1 METKSISSLDP
12 MTYEGLEREVKIPV
26 SAGPGS
32 PKSITIGTLIDKAAE
47 ELTEVTQEQV
57 TIEIVSTASLA
68 TEKIT
73 VYLNGDTLEGTQY
86 DIAQDGFSFFTVP
99 VNQSYRVV
107 FPDITGYISPKDL
120 EGVASVSQKTYR
132 VKYHDLEEPT
142 DNESLTVHTYSWS
155 GHSISN
161 LPEVPVRV
169 TMDGVTSEYTT
180 DTSGNLSLQVPH
192 GTQYTVAYD
201 KIYDGRFVRGATG
214 ETYTSEKTQR
224 RLYINYITFL
234 TGLSVINSQGQE
246 FPASDWNTETGEPVM
261 FKISNSTLVSG
272 NNIFGILISDIT
284 TASMPSTTWSATQTL
299 FNSYSTGMSY
309 SGYAKT
315 CLLVNESNIRGI
327 SVNAARTCYN
337 KSVRIQ
343 DKVYPGFLPAVN
355 QYSTVVSYE
364 TEIDSFIHEFVNPDM
379 PTAWTTRIRGAN
391 KWTID
396 QYSASHSYRFLG
408 ATNDLNSGN
417 GNYSKSHNFPV
428 FTFYAF

>member
-12 MTYEGLEREVKIPV
+12 IPYGSLERGAKIPV

-32 PKSITIGTLIDKAAE
+32 PKSITIGTLLDKAAE
-47 ELTEVTQEQV
+47 ELAEVTEEQV

-86 DIAQDGFSFFTVP
+86 DIAQDGFTFFTVP

-107 FPDITGYISPKDL
+107 FPDITGYISPEDL

-132 VKYHDLEEPT
+132 VKYHDLEDPT
-142 DNESLTVHTYSWS
+142 EDEVLTIHTYSWS
-155 GHSISN
+155 GYSMSN
-161 LPEVPVRV
+161 LSDVPVRV
-169 TMDGVTSEYTT
+169 TMDSVTSEYTT
-180 DTSGNLSLQVPH
+180 DTSGNLSLLIPH
-192 GTQYTVAYD
+192 GTKYTVAYD
-201 KIYDGRFVRGATG
+201 KIFDNRFVKGATSG
-214 ETYTSEKTQR
+214 AYTSEKTQR

-234 TGLSVINSQGQE
+234 TGLSVINSRGQE
-246 FPASDWNTETGEPVM
+246 FPSTDWNTEAGEPVL
-261 FKISNSTLVSG
+261 FKITNSTLISG
-272 NNIFGILISDIT
+272 DNIFGILISDIT
-284 TASMPSTTWSATQTL
+284 TFSMPSTTWSATNTQ
-299 FNSYSTGMSY
+299 FNSFGNGTSY
-309 SGYAKT
+309 YGYLRT

-355 QYSTVVSYE
+355 QYSTVVPYE
-364 TEIDSFIHEFVNPDM
+364 NQIDNFIHEFVNPDM

-396 QYSASHSYRFLG
+396 QSNASNSCHFQGASYEAHNKNNDRF
-408 ATNDLNSGN
+408 SV
-417 GNYSKSHNFPV
+417 FP
-428 FTFYAF
+428 FYAF

>member
-1 METKSISSLDP
+1 MP
-12 MTYEGLEREVKIPV
+12 YRGLEREAKIPV

-47 ELTEVTQEQV
+47 ELAEVTQEQV

-86 DIAQDGFSFFTVP
+86 DIAQDGFTFFTVP
-99 VNQSYRVV
+99 VNQTYRVV

-132 VKYHDLEEPT
+132 VKYHDLEDPT
-142 DNESLTVHTYSWS
+142 EDEALTIHTYSWS
-155 GHSISN
+155 GHSLSN
-161 LPEVPVRV
+161 LSEVPVRV

-180 DTSGNLSLQVPH
+180 DASGNLSLQIPH

-201 KIYDGRFVRGATG
+201 KTYDGRFVKGATSG
-214 ETYTSEKTQR
+214 AYTSEKPQR

-234 TGLSVINSQGQE
+234 TGLSVINSHGQE
-246 FPASDWNTETGEPVM
+246 FPVSDWNTEAGEPVM
-261 FKISNSTLVSG
+261 FKITNSTLASG
-272 NNIFGILISDIT
+272 DNIFGILITDIT
-284 TASMPSTTWSATQTL
+284 TTSMPSTFWSATAVQ
-299 FNSYSTGMSY
+299 FNSYGNEASY
-309 SGYAKT
+309 HGYLKT

-327 SVNAARTCYN
+327 AVNAARTCYN
-337 KSVRIQ
+337 KSIRIQ

-355 QYSTVVSYE
+355 QFSTVTSYE
-364 TEIDSFIHEFVNPDM
+364 AEIDNFIHEFVNPDM

-391 KWTID
+391 KLTID
-396 QYSASHSYRFLG
+396 QSSDKFSRRFQGASESG
-408 ATNDLNSGN
+408 GGN
-417 GNYSKSHNFPV
+417 GKTGNCSVFP
-428 FTFYAF
+428 FYAF

>member
-12 MTYEGLEREVKIPV
+12 IPYGGLERGAKIPV
-26 SAGPGS
+26 SAGPGN
-32 PKSITIGTLIDKAAE
+32 PKALTIGTLLDKAAE
-47 ELTEVTQEQV
+47 ELAGVTQEQV

-68 TEKIT
+68 TEKVT
-73 VYLNGDTLEGTQY
+73 VYLNGDTLDGTQY
-86 DIAQDGFSFFTVP
+86 DIAQDGFTFFTVP

-132 VKYHDLEEPT
+132 VKYHDLEDPT
-142 DNESLTVHTYSWS
+142 DNESLTIHTYSWS
-155 GHSISN
+155 GNSISN

-201 KIYDGRFVRGATG
+201 KTYDGRFIKGATSG
-214 ETYTSEKTQR
+214 AYTSEKTQR

-246 FPASDWNTETGEPVM
+246 FPASDWNTECGEPVIL
-261 FKISNSTLVSG
+261 KLSNSTLVSG
-272 NNIFGILISDIT
+272 NNVFGILISDIT
-284 TASMPSTTWSATQTL
+284 SNTLQSTTWSGELVLA
-299 FNSYSTGMSY
+299 NSFSTGMTY
-309 SGYAKT
+309 NGYLKT
-315 CLLVNESNIRGI
+315 CLLVNEGSIRGI

-343 DKVYPGFLPAVN
+343 DKVYPGFLPAVY
-355 QYSTVVSYE
+355 QYSVVVSYE
-364 TEIDSFIHEFVNPDM
+364 TEINEFIHNFVDPNM
-379 PTAWTTRIRGAN
+379 PTAWTTRIRGAK

-396 QYSASHSYRFLG
+396 QRINTDSYCFTG
-408 ATNDLNSGN
+408 INSDGI
-417 GNYSKSHNFPV
+417 GTKTKSNPV
-428 FTFYAF
+428 LTFYAF

>member
-1 METKSISSLDP
+1 
-12 MTYEGLEREVKIPV
+12 MTYEGLEREAKIPV

-47 ELTEVTQEQV
+47 ELAEVTQEQV

-86 DIAQDGFSFFTVP
+86 NIAQDGFTFFTVP

-132 VKYHDLEEPT
+132 VKYHDLEVPV
-142 DNESLTVHTYSWS
+142 DNEALTIHAYLWNDQTM
-155 GHSISN
+155 SN
-161 LPEVPVRV
+161 LPEVSVRV
-169 TMDGVTSEYTT
+169 TIDGTTSEYTT
-180 DTSGNLSLQVPH
+180 DTGGNLSLQVPH

-201 KIYDGRFVRGATG
+201 KIYNGRFVREATLMA
-214 ETYTSEKTQR
+214 YTSEKTQR
-224 RLYINYITFL
+224 RLYINYIPFL
-234 TGLSVINSQGQE
+234 TGLSVINSQNQE
-246 FPASDWNTETGEPVM
+246 FPVSDWNAECGEPVM
-261 FKISNSTLVSG
+261 FKIVNSTLISNDSV
-272 NNIFGILISDIT
+272 FGILISDIT
-284 TASMPSTTWSATQTL
+284 TSSMPNTTWAASNTR
-299 FNSYSTGMSY
+299 FNSFGIGASY
-309 SGYAKT
+309 YGYLRT
-315 CLLVNESNIRGI
+315 CLTVNESNIRGI

-364 TEIDSFIHEFVNPDM
+364 TEIDEFIHEFVNPDM

-396 QYSASHSYRFLG
+396 QYSDQYAWRFQGASTVNSNLAKTNSY
-408 ATNDLNSGN
+408 
-417 GNYSKSHNFPV
+417 PV

>member
-12 MTYEGLEREVKIPV
+12 MTYEGLEREAKIPV

-47 ELTEVTQEQV
+47 ELAEVTQEQV

-86 DIAQDGFSFFTVP
+86 DIAQDGFTFFTVP

-132 VKYHDLEEPT
+132 VKYHDLENPIDDEV
-142 DNESLTVHTYSWS
+142 LTIHAYSWT
-155 GHSISN
+155 GHSMSN

-201 KIYDGRFVRGATG
+201 KTYDGRFVKGATS
-214 ETYTSEKTQR
+214 TAYTSEKTQR

-234 TGLSVINSQGQE
+234 TGLSVINTQGQE
-246 FPASDWNTETGEPVM
+246 FPASDWNTECGEPVM
-261 FKISNSTLVSG
+261 FKISNSTLISNDNV
-272 NNIFGILISDIT
+272 FGILISDIT
-284 TASMPSTTWSATQTL
+284 TASMPSTTWSATAVQ
-299 FNSYSTGMSY
+299 FNSFGNGTSY
-309 SGYAKT
+309 YGYLRT
-315 CLLVNESNIRGI
+315 CLLINESNIRGI

-364 TEIDSFIHEFVNPDM
+364 NQIDNFIHEFVNPDM

-396 QYSASHSYRFLG
+396 QYSAPYSYSFQGASSTYGSKNLSHSV
-408 ATNDLNSGN
+408 
-417 GNYSKSHNFPV
+417 FP
-428 FTFYAF
+428 FFAF